1 MKYRAEIDGLRA
13 LAVLPVILF
22 HAGFEWFSG
31 GFVGVDVFFVISGY
45 LITTIIISEMAEG
58 KFSIINFYER
68 RARRILPALFFVMV
82 ACLLFAILLLAP
94 SDLKDFGQ
102 SLVSTATFSSNFL
115 FWWERGY
122 FGTALELKPLL
133 HTWSLA
139 VEEQYYIIFPLFLT
153 FAWKFGIRKI
163 TIFLILIFLISLS
176 FAHFSSI
183 YGVFDRIITGSFYL
197 IPTRAWELLVGV
209 FIAIYF
215 YHFKV
220 TSLTKFNQFFS
231 LLGLCMVTYSVIF
244 FDSNTPFPSLYTL
257 IPTLGTGLIIIS
269 AQKNTIVNEI
279 LSFKPLVFIGL
290 LSYSAYLWHQPIF
303 AFTRHKLSHDI
314 SDQIFFL
321 LITISIFLAFISWRW
336 VEKPF
341 RNRNKISRKGIFTF
355 SAVGILMFVILGSIL
370 SLSNGLLY
378 KYEKVEQ
385 KIYKEF
391 MELGSF
397 NPVNMRLANLKD
409 FDKNDT
415 RKKLLVIGDSYAED
429 LVNAIK
435 ESDLET
441 QYQLSTYRI
450 PANCGVLFVERDII
464 EEFQPLSCRQRPNF
478 FNESKL
484 ESLLIEADH
493 IWIESSW
500 LDWQIDFLPKSLI
513 RLQEINSNLVLF
525 GSKKFQ
531 ITSASE
537 YKNNYGLEG
546 INEEFEI
553 SNRQKS
559 LTAELEAIAKRIN
572 IKFVDPMYVI
582 CGSKKVCKHSFD
594 NKGIISVDGGHLT
607 PYGARHFGY
616 KLDQYIKSE
625 EFLNN

>member
-1 MKYRAEIDGLRA
+1 MNYRAEIDGLRA

-22 HAGFEWFSG
+22 HAGFKWFSG

-45 LITTIIISEMAEG
+45 LITTIIISDLAEG
-58 KFSIINFYER
+58 KFSIVNFYER

-82 ACLLFAILLLAP
+82 VCLPFAILLLAP

-102 SLVSTATFSSNFL
+102 SLVSTATFSSNIL

-153 FAWKFGIRKI
+153 LSWKFGIRKI
-163 TIFLILIFLISLS
+163 TIFLMLIFLISLS
-176 FAHFSSI
+176 LAHFTSI
-183 YGVFDRIITGSFYL
+183 YGIFDRIITGSFYL
-197 IPTRAWELLVGV
+197 IPTRAWELLLGV

-220 TSLTKFNQFFS
+220 TSLTRFNQFFS
-231 LLGLCMVTYSVIF
+231 LLGLCMVTYSVIS

-257 IPTLGTGLIIIS
+257 VPTLGTGLIIIS
-269 AQKNTIVNEI
+269 AQKNTIVNEM

-303 AFTRHKLSHDI
+303 AFARHKLSHDI

-321 LITISIFLAFISWRW
+321 LIAISLFLAFISWRW

-355 SAVGILMFVILGSIL
+355 SAVGILIFVILGSIL

-378 KYEKVEQ
+378 RYEKVEQ

-391 MELGSF
+391 MELGSV
-397 NPVNMRLANLKD
+397 NPVNMSLANLKD

-435 ESDLET
+435 ESDLDS

-450 PANCGVLFVERDII
+450 PANCGVLFIERDII
-464 EEFQPLSCRQRPNF
+464 EEFQPLSCSQRPNF

-493 IWIESSW
+493 IWVESSW
-500 LDWQIDFLPKSLI
+500 LDWQIDFLPKSLM
-513 RLQEINSNLVLF
+513 RLQEINSDLVLF

-559 LTAELEAIAKRIN
+559 LTAELESIAKRIN

-582 CGSKKVCKHSFD
+582 CESKKVCKHSFD

>member
-58 KFSIINFYER
+58 KFSIVNFYER
-68 RARRILPALFFVMV
+68 RARRILPALFFVMA
-82 ACLLFAILLLAP
+82 ACLPFAILLLAP

-102 SLVSTATFSSNFL
+102 SLVSTATFSSNIL

-122 FGTALELKPLL
+122 FGAALELKPLL

-153 FAWKFGIRKI
+153 LAWKFGIKKI

-176 FAHFSSI
+176 LAHFTST

-220 TSLTKFNQFFS
+220 TQLTRFNQFFS

-257 IPTLGTGLIIIS
+257 VPTLGTGLIIIS
-269 AQKNTIVNEI
+269 AHKNTIVNKM

-303 AFTRHKLSHDI
+303 AFARHKLSHDI

-321 LITISIFLAFISWRW
+321 LIAISLFLAFISWRW

-378 KYEKVEQ
+378 RYEKVEQ

-397 NPVNMRLANLKD
+397 NPVNMSLANLKD
-409 FDKNDT
+409 FDKNGT

-435 ESDLET
+435 ESDLDS

-450 PANCGVLFVERDII
+450 PANCGVLFIERDII

-493 IWIESSW
+493 IWVESSW
-500 LDWQIDFLPKSLI
+500 QDWQIDFLPKSLM
-513 RLQEINSNLVLF
+513 RLQEINSDLVLF
-525 GSKKFQ
+525 GSKVFQ

-537 YKNNYGLEG
+537 YKNHYGLEG
-546 INEEFEI
+546 IKEEFEI

-559 LTAELEAIAKRIN
+559 LTAELEALAKKIN

-582 CGSKKVCKHSFD
+582 CESNKVCKHSFD

-607 PYGARHFGY
+607 PYGARHFGH